1 MSKKEASL
9 TGIDKL
15 ICVSALLFFLFV
27 IGYCVKTNFHY
38 YIADSV
44 VFIILTVILF
54 VFYRQWK
61 LDTWTFLMML
71 VAFVLHDLGA
81 FRFYANPPLPFEWD
95 IVTHVVG
102 VFAVTLFLYNLTL
115 HLTRKNHHA
124 FIFFIIILAALG
136 VGVIIEFIEF
146 YGLMTTGFG
155 EGFLGRGF
163 GDFNPA
169 IVSSDYIDT
178 IQDLF
183 WNLVG
188 ATLGFIV
195 AFVKEKMQEK

>member
-1 MSKKEASL
+1 MKRKERNKIRGVI
-9 TGIDKL
+9 GIGG
-15 ICVSALLFFLFV
+15 ILFFLF
-27 IGYCVKTNFHY
+27 IIWYCVKTNFHY

-44 VFIILTVILF
+44 IFIILTILLF
-54 VFYRQWK
+54 IFYRQWK
-61 LDTWTFLMML
+61 LDTCTFLMIV
-71 VAFVLHDLGA
+71 VAFILHDLGA
-81 FRFYANPPLPFEWD
+81 FRFYASPPLPFEWD

-102 VFAVTLFLYNLTL
+102 VFAATLFLYNLAL
-115 HLTRKNHHA
+115 HLTKKNHHPYT
-124 FIFFIIILAALG
+124 FFIIILAALG
-136 VGVIIEFIEF
+136 IGVVIEFIEF

-195 AFVKEKMQEK
+195 AFVKEKMS